1 MPILISAKADQCI
14 KMNGLID
21 LVPEAKQLSEIFSQA
36 LAPTFFLGV
45 VAAFVS
51 LLASR
56 LSAVVERVR
65 ILNAITDDDHAR
77 VHLKGD
83 LERLKLRARYLN
95 SAIVATLYSG
105 LCTTLLLGILFVSAL
120 FRLKYA
126 YGAALLFVLATFF
139 LGFALFRFAQE
150 ARIGLAVSD
159 EYQ

>member
-1 MPILISAKADQCI
+1 MPILISAKADQYI

-56 LSAVVERVR
+56 LSAVVERVQT
-65 ILNAITDDDHAR
+65 LNAITDDDHAR

>member
-1 MPILISAKADQCI
+1 MTELVVVGGVELHFQLVVHIL
-14 KMNGLID
+14 GLCD
-21 LVPEAKQLSEIFSQA
+21 SLRDFTDE
-36 LAPTFFLGV
+36 TFFLGV

-65 ILNAITDDDHAR
+65 TLNAITDDDHAR
-77 VHLKGD
+77 GHLKGD

-105 LCTTLLLGILFVSAL
+105 LCATLLLAILFVSAL
-120 FRLKYA
+120 FRLKHA